1 MNLLIQMDLFIQQ
14 TYIPVLIQSQSQM
27 ETFIWPVDALSGVN
41 EHF

>member
-14 TYIPVLIQSQSQM
+14 TYILLLIQSQSQM
-27 ETFIWPVDALSGVN
+27 ETFIWPVGALSGVN